1 MKFRIEIN
9 QKEIIEAG
17 IKGLKI
23 QEWLLFDVV
32 RHMIGAD
39 WTKKITEGEKSYAWV
54 SEQSILDQIPLLELS
69 KRQVHRLVDNLVEAG
84 LILRFAGNK
93 GAKRVYLGLT
103 PLGDSLGRHSMT
115 NMAISN
121 ASECQKRQS
130 ENDKSGNLSMTEM
143 SEDNKINN
151 NPIKDTISTRDS
163 ASESLPKEKRVPKK
177 KLKLTRIEVQGFYES
192 ELTNSLKDPLPPEL
206 LAAAARRPEITHE
219 LLFKAYKEL
228 VDYMTGA
235 SDMWPNGMWR
245 CVLTKPDQLSFVQFC
260 KLVLERGMT
269 RAEIKSYL
277 DQWENKLYD
286 NTSLYAT
293 IVGWRNRE
301 AANPQKPF
309 NGTGQQQSKGLPVPK
324 RIEQ

>member
-1 MKFRIEIN
+1 MQYSLYIN
-9 QKEIIEAG
+9 QLFIANHPECNELDIIDVAIFDCVRKLIAG
-17 IKGLKI
+17 N
-23 QEWLLFDVV
+23 W
-32 RHMIGAD
+32 
-39 WTKKITEGEKSYAWV
+39 GEKKLEGKIMWANV
-54 SEQSILDQIPLLELS
+54 SVSKILQEMPLLRNGKGQVFKQRAIHGRIS
-69 KRQVHRLVDNLVEAG
+69 KLCDAG
-84 LILRFAGNK
+84 LLQKWDNNQKTATAFIALGNL
-93 GAKRVYLGLT
+93 AKEYDSYTR
-103 PLGDSLGRHSMT
+103 PLHLDA
-115 NMAISN
+115 NPI
-121 ASECQKRQS
+121 ASECKPPLHV
-130 ENDKSGNLSMTEM
+130 GA
-143 SEDNKINN
+143 DNKN
-151 NPIKDTISTRDS
+151 TIQNTLSNSLDSDS

-228 VDYMTGA
+228 VDYMMNP

>member
-1 MKFRIEIN
+1 MQYSLYIN
-9 QKEIIEAG
+9 QLFIANHPECNELDIIDVAIFDCVRKLIAG
-17 IKGLKI
+17 N
-23 QEWLLFDVV
+23 W
-32 RHMIGAD
+32 
-39 WTKKITEGEKSYAWV
+39 GEKKLEGKIMWANV
-54 SEQSILDQIPLLELS
+54 SVSKILQEMPLLRNGKGQVFKQRAIHGRIS
-69 KRQVHRLVDNLVEAG
+69 KLCDAG
-84 LILRFAGNK
+84 LLQKWDNNQKTATAFIALGNL
-93 GAKRVYLGLT
+93 AKEYDSYTR
-103 PLGDSLGRHSMT
+103 PLHLDA
-115 NMAISN
+115 NPI
-121 ASECQKRQS
+121 ASECKPPLHV
-130 ENDKSGNLSMTEM
+130 GA
-143 SEDNKINN
+143 DNKN
-151 NPIKDTISTRDS
+151 TIQNTLSNSLDSDS

-286 NTSLYAT
+286 NNNLYAT
-293 IVGWRNRE
+293 IVSWRNRE
-301 AANPQKPF
+301 TTNPQKPF
-309 NGTGQQQSKGLPVPK
+309 NGTGQQQSKGLSVPK
-324 RIEQ
+324 RVEQ

>member
-39 WTKKITEGEKSYAWV
+39 WTKKITEDEKSYAWV

-84 LILRFAGNK
+84 LIVRFAGNK

-103 PLGDSLGRHSMT
+103 TLGDSLGRHSLT

-121 ASECQKRQS
+121 GSECQKRQS

-143 SEDNKINN
+143 SEDNKIKNNLINN
-151 NPIKDTISTRDS
+151 NSTDPDSQANGKPFPIKKPKATGKRISYEDS
-163 ASESLPKEKRVPKK
+163 CRFYADQLNALMPSAKEGSPAPPPD
-177 KLKLTRIEVQGFYES
+177 VQGYGRMAEWMK
-192 ELTNSLKDPLPPEL
+192 TGDV
-206 LAAAARRPEITHE
+206 EI
-219 LLFKAYKEL
+219 
-228 VDYMTGA
+228 
-235 SDMWPNGMWR
+235 PNGMR
-245 CVLTKPDQLSFVQFC
+245 DTVMRMGEQLSFPQVQ
-260 KLVLERGMT
+260 KILGDMNLTWYQIKHYLVRLHGYT
-269 RAEIKSYL
+269 
-277 DQWENKLYD
+277 ENK
-286 NTSLYAT
+286 NTSVYLT
-293 IVGWRNRE
+293 IKKWYSDDVLSNKVPPRN
-301 AANPQKPF
+301 APT
-309 NGTGQQQSKGLPVPK
+309 NGVPSSPSKLSAPK
-324 RIEQ
+324 EVHQ